1 MMKNAETITSIL
13 KRNSPCPTLKG
24 RLVEQ
29 AIESQRPSNVV
40 VFGKC
45 SAGLKAKSRKGA
57 AEFWNEVR
65 ASASGY
71 GATSRHN
78 L

>member
-1 MMKNAETITSIL
+1 M
-13 KRNSPCPTLKG
+13 
-24 RLVEQ
+24 EQ